1 MFRMQKEGIDHTLL
15 ETALKA
21 GSGEV
26 TLARAKESV
35 KVLEGQ
41 LKELQP
47 SLDSIAEY
55 TFL

>member
-1 MFRMQKEGIDHTLL
+1 MQKEGIDHTLL

-55 TFL
+55 IFL